1 LGDPYKR
8 LAIGRVV
15 ARTAIAIC
23 IFAYLMKY
31 GITKSVT
38 ASDFVS
44 AIQATPLSL
53 VLFLDAMDYFVDKTA
68 YYNVY
73 NKVYQAFT
81 SGRRNDLMG
90 ILTPI
95 IVSAVIFIG
104 ALAILGG
111 AVTANLDAY
120 NPGTLLWVGIMSA
133 YAMLPETGDEPWMTT
148 LWFAAQVVGGFHNVT
163 FLPPTLFGV

>member
-1 LGDPYKR
+1 MGDPYRK

-15 ARTAIAIC
+15 VRTAIAVGV
-23 IFAYLMKY
+23 FAWLMKY
-31 GITKSVT
+31 ATSKSVT

-44 AIQATPLSL
+44 AIQATPFAL
-53 VLFLDAMDYFVDKTA
+53 VIFLDAIDYFVDKTA

-81 SGRRNDLMG
+81 DGKRNDLMG
-90 ILTPI
+90 ILAPI

-111 AVTANLDAY
+111 AVTASLDAY
-120 NPGTLLWVGIMSA
+120 NPGVLLWVGIMSA
-133 YAMLPETGDEPWMTT
+133 YAMLPETGDEPWMTI
-148 LWFAAQVVGGFHNVT
+148 LWIAAQLVGGFQNVT
-163 FLPPTLFGV
+163 LLPPMLMG